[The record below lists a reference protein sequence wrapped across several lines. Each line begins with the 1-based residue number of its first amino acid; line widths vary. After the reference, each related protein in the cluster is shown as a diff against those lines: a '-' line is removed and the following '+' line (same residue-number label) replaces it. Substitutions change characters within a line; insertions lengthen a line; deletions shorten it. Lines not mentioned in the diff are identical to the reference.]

1 MAWCTATPNINV
13 CLIVKVCSMHVI
25 ESLFNV
31 LKYRIEVDRL
41 GTRRYYNSAG
51 QVHRDEGPAVEHASG
66 INEWCQNGVLH
77 RKDGPAIDFGS
88 GGGLWF
94 IHGRRCS
101 KKEHSD
107 WVLKGAV

>member
-1 MAWCTATPNINV
+1 
-13 CLIVKVCSMHVI
+13 MHAI

-51 QVHRDEGPAVEHASG
+51 QLHRDEGAAVEYPDGTKH
-66 INEWCQNGVLH
+66 WYQNGVLH
-77 RKDGPAIDFGS
+77 RVNGPAIDYGS
-88 GGGLWF
+88 EGGLWF

-101 KKEHSD
+101 KKEYGGWAS
-107 WVLKGAV
+107 KGAV